1 LKPAS
6 GTARAEIVA
15 PELFDK
21 VFITV
26 NYAVTPFDSSFGGIS
41 FAAFTASLERRLGR

>member
-1 LKPAS
+1 MKPAS

-26 NYAVTPFDSSFGGIS
+26 NDAVTPFDPSFGGIS
-41 FAAFTASLERRLGR
+41 FATFTASLERRFGR